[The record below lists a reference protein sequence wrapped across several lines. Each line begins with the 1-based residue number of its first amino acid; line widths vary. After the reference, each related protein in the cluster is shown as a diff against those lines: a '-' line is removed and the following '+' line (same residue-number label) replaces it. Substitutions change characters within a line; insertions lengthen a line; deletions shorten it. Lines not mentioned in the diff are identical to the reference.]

1 MPVWQILLQEIVA
14 MIWYDYAGLILDL
27 AKWEIMQFFFSFRLV
42 LKSHVIQKNLREII
56 LHN

>member
-27 AKWEIMQFFFSFRLV
+27 AKMRDYAIFFFIQISV
-42 LKSHVIQKNLREII
+42 KKSCDSKEFEGNYFA
-56 LHN
+56 